1 MKYRDKIFTSAALAI
16 SAVVLMAVPLAS
28 SAAVRTTIKVSE
40 RSCYERKSNYIVGV
54 PLNTTAAELS
64 KELLNNLGLQFE
76 NYKGQLHSAEKIFR
90 RRI

>member
-40 RSCYERKSNYIVGV
+40 RSRYERKSNYIVGA
-54 PLNTTAAELS
+54 L
-64 KELLNNLGLQFE
+64 
-76 NYKGQLHSAEKIFR
+76 
-90 RRI
+90 